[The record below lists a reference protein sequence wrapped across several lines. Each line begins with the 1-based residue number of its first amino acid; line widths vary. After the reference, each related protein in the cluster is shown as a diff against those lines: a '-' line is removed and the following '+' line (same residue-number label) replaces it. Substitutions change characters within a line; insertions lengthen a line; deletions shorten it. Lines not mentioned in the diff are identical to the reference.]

1 MDFAKIFNGGFE
13 QQLLMFNSSVMDY
26 AEVINT
32 YVYKRGMGAAD
43 FSFATAVGMFQSII
57 SIILLVLL
65 NKFSKKVTEV
75 SLW

>member
-1 MDFAKIFNGGFE
+1 
-13 QQLLMFNSSVMDY
+13 MFNSSVMDY

>member
-65 NKFSKKVTEV
+65 NKFSKK
-75 SLW
+75 